1 MRCQVAFPH
10 PRRQRRIGFAERG
23 IEQPQ
28 IQIRKFGRPVTFKI
42 NHAHGSSPNVSPG
55 RRANWHRASPR
66 EVTNRKECATDWPG
80 FRVRI
85 MISRRRLRGIA
96 SRICVVIV
104 RDFFV
109 SQDFNRAGNILAKI
123 RCGCRTR
130 INPAGPCRRRFRKTL
145 VRIPRQSA
153 ATPSGT
159 GVAALARASG
169 RVDST
174 PQSVGC
180 YIQYTRHT
188 LSQKMLGRRNPTG
201 WELKKA

>member
-1 MRCQVAFPH
+1 MRGQVAFPH
-10 PRRQRRIGFAERG
+10 ARRQRRIGFVERG
-23 IEQPQ
+23 IEQAQ
-28 IQIRKFGRPVTFKI
+28 IQIRKFGRPITFKI

-85 MISRRRLRGIA
+85 MISRRRLRGIT
-96 SRICVVIV
+96 SRACVVIV
-104 RDFFV
+104 RDFLFP
-109 SQDFNRAGNILAKI
+109 KI
-123 RCGCRTR
+123 SIAPG
-130 INPAGPCRRRFRKTL
+130 ISRRRPGVDVGRGLTRPIHAADNSGKPGPETL
-145 VRIPRQSA
+145 PKRGA
-153 ATPSGT
+153 PSGT
-159 GVAALARASG
+159 CVAALARASS

-188 LSQKMLGRRNPTG
+188 LSQKCWGAETPPVG
-201 WELKKA
+201 S